1 MVGAGTVAR
10 VGIVRDILLF
20 GHLLGMASLLGGAVV
35 QMRGRDRVVNP
46 AMFHGAVTQ
55 VVSGVLLVGTAYSLD
70 EGAEGADPD
79 NAKIGVKAAVAIAVL
94 VLCWVNRKRPTVS
107 EAVFF
112 SILGLTLLNVA
123 VAVFWP

>member
-1 MVGAGTVAR
+1 ME
-10 VGIVRDILLF
+10 IVRDILLF
-20 GHLLGMASLLGGAVV
+20 GHLLGMASLLGGTVV

-46 AMFHGAVTQ
+46 AMFHGSVTQ
-55 VVSGVLLVGTAYSLD
+55 VVTGVLLVGTAYGLD
-70 EGAEGADPD
+70 EGADGSEVD
-79 NAKIGVKAAVAIAVL
+79 NVKIAVKAVVALSVL
-94 VLCWVNRKRPTVS
+94 GLCWLNRKRPTVS